1 MNSSQLSAT
10 RPEAD
15 NNNLK
20 LITRKR
26 KMLVG
31 TRPCFLRQND
41 YGFAHFQYVQEVYMS
56 TMDGRIYPYEKS
68 FQRILQSRR
77 SLFFEINVDYFL
89 NLS

>member
-1 MNSSQLSAT
+1 MNRSQLSAT

-20 LITRKR
+20 LITRKQ

-41 YGFAHFQYVQEVYMS
+41 YGFAHS
-56 TMDGRIYPYEKS
+56 NTS
-68 FQRILQSRR
+68 
-77 SLFFEINVDYFL
+77 FFEINVDYFL